1 MAVLT
6 GAHGALKY
14 EGRTVG
20 KCRDWSLNINR
31 DALEDTCL
39 GENDRTYVKGL
50 RGAAGSATILYDPAD
65 TTAAALLNSI
75 FDNNSSDDVQFVF
88 NEPSGGAFKC
98 KAFLTSM
105 SPSVATGDVQAVAVS
120 FQVSGPI
127 EGRY

>member
-50 RGAAGSATILYDPAD
+50 RGAAGSATMFYDPAD
-65 TTAAALLNSI
+65 TNGSCTAEQH
-75 FDNNSSDDVQFVF
+75 F
-88 NEPSGGAFKC
+88 
-98 KAFLTSM
+98 
-105 SPSVATGDVQAVAVS
+105 
-120 FQVSGPI
+120 
-127 EGRY
+127 

>member
-14 EGRTVG
+14 EGRKVG

-39 GENDRTYVKGL
+39 GNDDRTYVKGL
-50 RGAAGSATILYDPAD
+50 RGASGSATVLYDPVD
-65 TTAAALLNSI
+65 SNGAALLNSI
-75 FDNNSSDDVQFVF
+75 FDNTSSDDVEFVF
-88 NEPSGGAFKC
+88 NEPSGNAFKC
-98 KAFLTSM
+98 KAFLTSI
-105 SPSVATGDVQAVAVS
+105 SPAVTTGDIQAVAVS
-120 FQVSGPI
+120 FQVTGPI

>member
-6 GAHGALKY
+6 GFHGALRY
-14 EGRTVG
+14 NGETVG

-39 GENDRTYVKGL
+39 GDGDRTYVKGL
-50 RGAAGSATILYDPAD
+50 RGAAGSATILYDPEDANGR
-65 TTAAALLNSI
+65 ALLNSI
-75 FDNNSSDDVQFVF
+75 FDDGEGEQVDFVF
-88 NEPSGGAFKC
+88 NEPAGGRFQC
-98 KAFLTSM
+98 SAFLTSV

-127 EGRY
+127 DGRY